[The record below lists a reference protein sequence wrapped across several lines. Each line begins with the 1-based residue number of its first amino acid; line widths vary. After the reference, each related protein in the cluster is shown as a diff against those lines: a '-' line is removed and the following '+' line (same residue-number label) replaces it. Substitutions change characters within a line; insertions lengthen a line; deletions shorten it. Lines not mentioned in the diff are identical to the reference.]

1 METISLSEI
10 MAHSTGRLCPLINMY
25 QQFFT
30 SQIMDINGL
39 LNAPIPEVN
48 HTVEEGVCSIL
59 LGLSKI

>member
-10 MAHSTGRLCPLINMY
+10 WAHSTGSLGPIINMY

-30 SQIMDINGL
+30 SQIMDIYEL
-39 LNAPIPEVN
+39 LNAPIHEVN

>member
-1 METISLSEI
+1 METISLSEKI
-10 MAHSTGRLCPLINMY
+10 AHSTGRLINMY

-30 SQIMDINGL
+30 SQIMDINEL
-39 LNAPIPEVN
+39 LNAPIHEVN